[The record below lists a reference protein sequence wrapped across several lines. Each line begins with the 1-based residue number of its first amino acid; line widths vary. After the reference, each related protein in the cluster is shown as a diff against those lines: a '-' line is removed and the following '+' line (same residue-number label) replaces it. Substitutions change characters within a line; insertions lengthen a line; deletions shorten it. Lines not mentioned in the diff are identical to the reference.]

1 MHRTIDGRHDP
12 ANDPAN
18 DPAKDPAKD
27 PHRQAGMVG
36 KALVV
41 WLLIMAVLAVGIID
55 AVSIARTTL
64 HASEVAAVAASDGAA
79 AYQSGG
85 RSAVRA
91 CEAVAAAIAAHDR
104 SLKLGR
110 NGCTVDEVNGRVTV
124 TIKTV
129 ATTFL
134 AGRLGPTEQYTLVVV
149 REANGGANV

>member
-1 MHRTIDGRHDP
+1 MHRTIDGRHDR
-12 ANDPAN
+12 ARDPN
-18 DPAKDPAKD
+18 G
-27 PHRQAGMVG
+27 QAGMVG

-79 AYQSGG
+79 AYRSGG

-91 CEAVAAAIAAHDR
+91 CEAVAAAIATHDQT
-104 SLKLGR
+104 LKLGR

-134 AGRLGPTEQYTLVVV
+134 AGRLGPTEKYTLVVV

>member
-1 MHRTIDGRHDP
+1 MDRMIDGRQHP
-12 ANDPAN
+12 AG
-18 DPAKDPAKD
+18 
-27 PHRQAGMVG
+27 QSGMVG

-64 HASEVAAVAASDGAA
+64 HVSEVAAVAASDGAA

-85 RSAVRA
+85 RSVVRA
-91 CEAVAAAIAAHDR
+91 CEAVAATIAAHDQ

-110 NGCTVDEVNGRVTV
+110 NGCTVDLANGRVTV

-129 ATTFL
+129 ATTIL
-134 AGRLGPTEQYTLVVV
+134 VGRLGPTERYALVVV
-149 REANGGANV
+149 HEANGGANV

>member
-1 MHRTIDGRHDP
+1 MHRTLDP
-12 ANDPAN
+12 RLDPSG
-18 DPAKDPAKD
+18 
-27 PHRQAGMVG
+27 QAGMVG

-64 HASEVAAVAASDGAA
+64 HASEIAAVAASDGAA
-79 AYQSGG
+79 AYRSEG
-85 RSAVRA
+85 RSVVKA
-91 CEAVAAAIAAHDR
+91 CEAVAATIATHDA

-110 NGCTVDEVNGRVTV
+110 NGCTVDAANGRVTV

-129 ATTFL
+129 ATTIL
-134 AGRLGPTEQYTLVVV
+134 AGRLGPTEKYTLVVV

>member
-1 MHRTIDGRHDP
+1 MHRTIDGRQ
-12 ANDPAN
+12 
-18 DPAKDPAKD
+18 DPAKDPNG
-27 PHRQAGMVG
+27 QAGMVG

-55 AVSIARTTL
+55 AVSIARATL

-79 AYQSGG
+79 AYRSEG
-85 RSAVRA
+85 RSVVKA
-91 CEAVAAAIAAHDR
+91 CEAVAATIASHDR

-110 NGCTVDEVNGRVTV
+110 NGCVVDEANGRVTV

-129 ATTFL
+129 ATTIL
-134 AGRLGPTEQYTLVVV
+134 AGRLGPTEKYALVVV